1 MVETE
6 GMVRIVMYGVI
17 AGSNNK
23 KIENGIIE
31 KSIKM
36 LSKMRVFMK
45 VDMRKVIGWSGEGGR
60 ERWKSKLMQKIKTLT
75 LEYQEH

>member
-31 KSIKM
+31 KRIKM
-36 LSKMRVFMK
+36 LCKMRVFIK
-45 VDMRKVIGWSGEGGR
+45 VDMRKVIG
-60 ERWKSKLMQKIKTLT
+60 
-75 LEYQEH
+75 